1 MMPVIVEAFG
11 VSLVGFLTGL
21 TLAYL
26 IELRRRANADWR
38 W

>member
-1 MMPVIVEAFG
+1 MPVIVEAFG
-11 VSLVGFLTGL
+11 VSLAGFLIGL

>member
-1 MMPVIVEAFG
+1 MMPVIVEVWAM
-11 VSLVGFLTGL
+11 SLAGFLIGL

-26 IELRRRANADWR
+26 VALRRRANAQWR

>member
-1 MMPVIVEAFG
+1 MMPLIAEACAL
-11 VSLVGFLTGL
+11 SLGGFLIGL

-26 IELRRRANADWR
+26 IELRRRANAEWR

>member
-1 MMPVIVEAFG
+1 MPVIVEAAG
-11 VSLVGFLTGL
+11 VSFAGFLIGL